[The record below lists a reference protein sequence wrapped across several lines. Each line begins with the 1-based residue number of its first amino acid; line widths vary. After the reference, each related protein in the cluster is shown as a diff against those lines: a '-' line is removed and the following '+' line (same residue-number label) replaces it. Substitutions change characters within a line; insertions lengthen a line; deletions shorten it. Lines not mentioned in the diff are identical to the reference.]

1 MENKK
6 VNPNQKAVALRYK
19 PEDVAPKV
27 VASGKGFFADKIIE
41 KAAEN
46 DIKTYKNEE
55 LVEELTRV
63 SLGDNIP
70 PDLYE
75 IVAQVLIYID
85 DLDKLEAIR
94 KYAEK

>member
-6 VNPNQKAVALRYK
+6 INPKQKAVALRYR
-19 PEDVAPKV
+19 PEEYAPKV
-27 VASGKGFFADKIIE
+27 VASGKGYVAEKIME

-46 DIKTYKNEE
+46 DIKSYKNEE
-55 LVEELTRV
+55 LVEELTKV
-63 SLGDNIP
+63 NLGDNIP

-94 KYAEK
+94 KHAEK